1 MLKQNVLYTPPKY
14 NVSAQNTDNIK
25 YVIKTSHTVSLDSFK
40 RLRKNIMLLLKTFFL
55 I

>member
-40 RLRKNIMLLLKTFFL
+40 EIEKKTLCFY
-55 I
+55 